1 MNAPAHHE
9 WLSVHHGDAPLVV
22 SFPHTGVEIPEPIE
36 ANLVSPWLSR
46 KDTDFWVDVL
56 YDFAH
61 EMGAT
66 TLRTA
71 LSRTVIDLNRDPSGA
86 SLYPGQTTTGLC
98 PMETFDGEPLYKS
111 GSEPGPAE
119 VLRRRAEYF
128 DPYHQALAFEVERK
142 RAESGCVVVYD
153 AHSIRS
159 RVPRLFEGELPQ
171 FNIGTNHGASADP
184 ALTQAIENICD
195 ATGYSRVTNGR
206 FRGGWITRR
215 CGNPG
220 LGIHAV
226 QMELAMRGYLHEPH
240 GHLDKANWPAP
251 LDDVLAARLR
261 VALRDILGACIE
273 FARARR
279 SVT

>member
-1 MNAPAHHE
+1 MSGPHHG

-22 SFPHTGVEIPEPIE
+22 SFPHTGTEIPDRMES
-36 ANLVSPWLSR
+36 LMVSPWLAR

-66 TLRTA
+66 TIRTA
-71 LSRTVIDLNRDPSGA
+71 LSRSVIDVNRDPSGA

-128 DPYHQALAFEVERK
+128 DPYHHALAFELERK
-142 RAESGCVVVYD
+142 RAESGCVVLYD

-159 RVPRLFEGELPQ
+159 RVPRLFADELPQ
-171 FNIGTNHGASADP
+171 FNIGTNNGTSCDP
-184 ALTQAIENICD
+184 ALTAAIEKIC
-195 ATGYSRVTNGR
+195 AASGFSHVTDGR

-215 CGNPG
+215 CGKPD

-226 QMELAMRGYLHEPH
+226 QMELAMRGYLREPQEALGKH
-240 GHLDKANWPAP
+240 NWPTP
-251 LDDVLAARLR
+251 VDDVLAATLR
-261 VALRDILGACIE
+261 VTLRDIFDACIG
-273 FARARR
+273 FASARR
-279 SVT
+279 TVA

>member
-1 MNAPAHHE
+1 MNSPAHRE

-22 SFPHTGVEIPEPIE
+22 SFPHTGTEIPEPIDSQ
-36 ANLVSPWLSR
+36 LVSPWLSR
-46 KDTDFWVDVL
+46 KDTDLWVDVL

-66 TLRTA
+66 TVRTA
-71 LSRTVIDLNRDPSGA
+71 LSRTVIDVNRDPSGA
-86 SLYPGQTTTGLC
+86 SLYPGQVTTGLC

-119 VLRRRAEYF
+119 VLRRRALYF

-142 RAESGCVVVYD
+142 RAEFGCVVVYD

-159 RVPRLFEGELPQ
+159 RMPRLFEGELSQ
-171 FNIGTNHGASADP
+171 FNIGTNHGVTCDP
-184 ALTQAIENICD
+184 LLVQAIESICD
-195 ATGYSRVTNGR
+195 ASGYTRVTNGR

-226 QMELAMRGYLHEPH
+226 QMELAMRGYLHEPQ
-240 GHLDKANWPAP
+240 GSLNKDNWPTP

-261 VALRDILGACIE
+261 VALRDILGACIA
-273 FARARR
+273 FANARR
-279 SVT
+279 SVL